1 MGSRYFHIH
10 GDNIIECERFL
21 ELIDSIL
28 IKQGFTKLNIYSSF
42 ICPKFIFRL
51 EETELNFQF
60 LPGIKSSSDI
70 QSKKRWNNNI
80 LDVVKKRGGPLREA
94 ADILLTEIINSEEK
108 PLVAIEYCSALPAGN
123 QAWQRSGRSYS
134 YGKAKIPLL
143 YVVDIGG
150 YELDARRENL
160 NIRLPTATVPFSYI
174 SFSELNNI
182 QVNQIFLS
190 NFGTNKETRE
200 KFGGVFGEDILINY
214 IQGILFSN
222 INIDLL
228 NEIRNKQLNFILNTS
243 KETDT
248 KKFNTTQWKN
258 FFNIII
264 QGKDVISFLETESI
278 KNWSKKIS
286 IDTTTSFKCHLQIA
300 KQLCLGITQ
309 KDLPFCLV
317 PGKDRQIYL
326 SELKAIYKD
335 KLTNEFYEW
344 IGSSS
349 KSLVLCWI
357 AGFKP
362 RGDDSRPDRGLLPLC
377 RMLLGEDVEILTVI
391 YGPAPTNSLN
401 DLKNEPNKLQI
412 NGLWQAIL
420 NASNGLIIDSVTSQN
435 LTHISFLKKNWEVK
449 NSNEILNVTDIGSP
463 YVTPYPLRF
472 SENDVDSLIHNFFKK
487 YQEFNVCFELS
498 CNPPGGDL

>member
-1 MGSRYFHIH
+1 M
-10 GDNIIECERFL
+10 
-21 ELIDSIL
+21 
-28 IKQGFTKLNIYSSF
+28 
-42 ICPKFIFRL
+42 
-51 EETELNFQF
+51 
-60 LPGIKSSSDI
+60 
-70 QSKKRWNNNI
+70 
-80 LDVVKKRGGPLREA
+80 
-94 ADILLTEIINSEEK
+94 
-108 PLVAIEYCSALPAGN
+108 
-123 QAWQRSGRSYS
+123 
-134 YGKAKIPLL
+134 
-143 YVVDIGG
+143 
-150 YELDARRENL
+150 
-160 NIRLPTATVPFSYI
+160 
-174 SFSELNNI
+174 
-182 QVNQIFLS
+182 
-190 NFGTNKETRE
+190 
-200 KFGGVFGEDILINY
+200 
-214 IQGILFSN
+214 
-222 INIDLL
+222 
-228 NEIRNKQLNFILNTS
+228 
-243 KETDT
+243 
-248 KKFNTTQWKN
+248 FNR
-258 FFNIII
+258 
-264 QGKDVISFLETESI
+264 
-278 KNWSKKIS
+278 
-286 IDTTTSFKCHLQIA
+286 
-300 KQLCLGITQ
+300 
-309 KDLPFCLV
+309 P
-317 PGKDRQIYL
+317 
-326 SELKAIYKD
+326 YKD